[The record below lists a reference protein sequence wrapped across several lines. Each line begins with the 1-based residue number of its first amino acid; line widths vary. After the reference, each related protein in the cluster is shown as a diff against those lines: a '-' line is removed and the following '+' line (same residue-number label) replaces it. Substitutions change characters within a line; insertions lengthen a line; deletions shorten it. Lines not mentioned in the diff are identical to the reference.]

1 MSLETDTM
9 TDDGSL
15 ELTESAAQRISELV
29 AADGNPD
36 LMLRL
41 AVSGGGCSGFQYE
54 FSLDDTRTGEDVI
67 IEAHGA
73 KMVVDEIS
81 LGFLGGSQVDFVRE
95 LVGASFKINNPNATS
110 SCGCGS
116 SFSV

>member
-1 MSLETDTM
+1 MTDTM
-9 TDDGSL
+9 TDDGAL

-29 AADGNPD
+29 TADGNPD

-73 KMVVDEIS
+73 KMVVDETS

-95 LVGASFKINNPNATS
+95 LVGASFKISNPNATS